1 MKVSAVSLLLSLGVV
16 NAFSPAPRTTS
27 LSTQLH
33 LFGGGDKKAGAG
45 GGGGMMDQ
53 LAMFKKAQE
62 MSQKKKKLDDE
73 LAAMDFKG
81 SDEDGKVTGTF
92 KYIPVTNPM
101 DPQPEFMPEKFEF
114 DNDWYES
121 ASPEDIATAVQA
133 SIKAGMEECNKAMAE
148 KYNDCKHSNGSLNIS
163 GIARQVLNFVS
174 EDKLGMSEQRVR
186 ARITEALDC
195 SDSCL

>member
-101 DPQPEFMPEKFEF
+101 DPQPEYMPEKFEF

-148 KYNDCKHSNGSLNIS
+148 KYSILQSDL
-163 GIARQVLNFVS
+163 
-174 EDKLGMSEQRVR
+174 M
-186 ARITEALDC
+186 EAFGGGQQAAEGGN
-195 SDSCL
+195 